1 MSHFG
6 LAPQVKRRFLSP
18 KKAVSI
24 AFVPKKISPESN
36 GKLHFTLPKGARELL
51 DQLVETQEV
60 GGSHAEVVR
69 YLIQTQL
76 QTMLKEGTLL
86 RRKPEG

>member
-1 MSHFG
+1 
-6 LAPQVKRRFLSP
+6 L
-18 KKAVSI
+18 KAN
-24 AFVPKKISPESN
+24 FTLPRKISPQSN

-69 YLIQTQL
+69 YLIETQL
-76 QTMLKEGTLL
+76 QIMLKEGLIQ
-86 RRKPEG
+86 RRKRMDNQ

>member
-1 MSHFG
+1 
-6 LAPQVKRRFLSP
+6 L
-18 KKAVSI
+18 
-24 AFVPKKISPESN
+24 PKKISPESN

-69 YLIQTQL
+69 YLVETQL
-76 QTMLKEGTLL
+76 QIMLKEGLIQ
-86 RRKPEG
+86 RRKKEG